1 MKGVGM
7 NLRCVG
13 IAAALLMAANAASA
27 QLMQDGKPAA
37 PSPRQ
42 AESGGFAVIQMASD
56 NQDRFHAEWETSTPG
71 ANLTT
76 TTETVRNAPIFTF
89 LVFTGCKADAAGNC
103 NVTADF
109 HVIGPQD
116 KGSEEYSTAK
126 DAPVWMKKPPAK
138 NILFLS
144 DASLGLRIEDK
155 DPLGAYIV
163 RAVVTDHVANIT
175 LKTEQ
180 TLTAVEAK

>member
-1 MKGVGM
+1 M
-7 NLRCVG
+7 NSRFVG
-13 IAAALLMAANAASA
+13 IAMALLVAANTASA
-27 QLMQDGKPAA
+27 QLMQDGKPAP
-37 PSPRQ
+37 PSPSQ
-42 AESGGFAVIQMASD
+42 AESGGFAVIQLASD

-71 ANLTT
+71 ADLTT
-76 TTETVRNAPIFTF
+76 PTEMVRNAPIFTF
-89 LVFTGCKADAAGNC
+89 LVFTGCKPDAAGNC

-109 HVIGPQD
+109 HVIGPKD
-116 KGSEEYSTAK
+116 KGPEEYSTAK
-126 DAPVWMKKPPAK
+126 DAPVWNRKAPAK

-144 DASLGLRIEDK
+144 DASIGLTIEDK

-163 RAVVTDHVANIT
+163 RAIVTDHIANIT